1 MFFFVCTI
9 CTSRHETAFFHK
21 DGVHRS
27 LETALKFYVLQNSLL
42 EAVYIESFVT
52 SENTPP
58 PWRAVGYPRWTR
70 GRFHTQLDY
79 VGLDPRVSH
88 RKKHEKLYL
97 LYLYVPWNGHLPYG
111 FFVGGITILDTF
123 RVIFLIPHKVRRV
136 LRNPP
141 NYQFFLNIIV
151 MGTPNSRRHVWYLGK
166 FLRSRDFPKII
177 DAVNELIPKGSMLK
191 TIRFRNRCN
200 ICNPSKPWVNWEIVS
215 TSSRAVPQMKVV
227 FLGVSIR
234 DSVT

>member
-1 MFFFVCTI
+1 M
-9 CTSRHETAFFHK
+9 
-21 DGVHRS
+21 
-27 LETALKFYVLQNSLL
+27 
-42 EAVYIESFVT
+42 
-52 SENTPP
+52 
-58 PWRAVGYPRWTR
+58 GYPRWTR

-79 VGLDPRVSH
+79 VGLDPKVSH
-88 RKKHEKLYL
+88 RIKIEKLYL

-111 FFVGGITILDTF
+111 FWGGGITILDTF
-123 RVIFLIPHKVRRV
+123 HVIFLIPHKVRHV

-200 ICNPSKPWVNWEIVS
+200 PSKPWVNWEIVS